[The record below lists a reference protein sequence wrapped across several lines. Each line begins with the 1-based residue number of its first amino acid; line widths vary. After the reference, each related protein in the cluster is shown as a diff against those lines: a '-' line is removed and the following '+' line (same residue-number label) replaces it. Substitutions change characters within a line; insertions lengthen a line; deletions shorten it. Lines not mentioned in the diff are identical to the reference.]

1 MIDEKSAKEK
11 RKIHVN
17 GIPKE
22 WKNADLENYFKQF
35 VLSFFLKSPNAKGEI
50 EEAFVCFEKGTQNS
64 RGFGFVTFAKKEDY
78 DKILEPA
85 TREEDG
91 FTLTISKVA
100 LTAPD
105 DRLKLRRPYAPHCAL
120 RSPLARTIAIGTA
133 VARAAALEADRDRD
147 LAPRGSVAA
156 TATDAVARAAAAAVA
171 VAAARRRTAETT
183 ITERKRTR
191 CRCSAIRA
199 IRRRAIPHRAIRRTR
214 CRDTRRR
221 AIRHSSRTIRRDMR
235 LFPRTTRRCTRTR
248 RTTLRFLIMMRI
260 IRFLIDLLF
269 V

>member
-1 MIDEKSAKEK
+1 MT
-11 RKIHVN
+11 
-17 GIPKE
+17 
-22 WKNADLENYFKQF
+22 
-35 VLSFFLKSPNAKGEI
+35 NAKGEI

-105 DRLKLRRPYAPHCAL
+105 ERLKLRRSYASHGAL
-120 RSPLARTIAIGTA
+120 RSSLVRTIAIGTA
-133 VARAAALEADRDRD
+133 VARAAAVEADRDRD
-147 LAPRGSVAA
+147 LALRGAVAA
-156 TATDAVARAAAAAVA
+156 TATDAVVRAATA
-171 VAAARRRTAETT
+171 AAARRRTAETT
-183 ITERKRTR
+183 IIERKRIR

-199 IRRRAIPHRAIRRTR
+199 IRRRAIPHKAIRPTQ

-221 AIRHSSRTIRRDMR
+221 AIRHSNRAIRRDMR

-260 IRFLIDLLF
+260 IRFPIDLLF
-269 V
+269 VRKGEWNDKNPIHEIGCAFSQILDFDYGCDCYLPCFA